1 MAQIILKTTNID
13 LALSITGIAGPGGA
27 TKNKKVGLVF
37 ISFAFATWAP
47 WGPVES
53 DLTRRIKL
61 SVTNKYQFKGTR
73 DNIRISSVNAALDLL
88 LVNLPNCETWDE
100 TLAKIDK
107 KVDKEMKETNKRID
121 EQLKWEEGN

>member
-1 MAQIILKTTNID
+1 M
-13 LALSITGIAGPGGA
+13 
-27 TKNKKVGLVF
+27 
-37 ISFAFATWAP
+37 
-47 WGPVES
+47 
-53 DLTRRIKL
+53 
-61 SVTNKYQFKGTR
+61 
-73 DNIRISSVNAALDLL
+73 DLL